1 MRLTEAIEE
10 VIGCPNHGRLR
21 APHLESNGGESLDI
35 NAFKQMH
42 LPIWRQR
49 EDKSNFTSERTRIV
63 NMSGRIT
70 PPAPTL
76 VECTNLRVSSLRHG
90 QSTTRQSHML
100 KYVVPPPDPID
111 SELPLTAGPA
121 ENEDGE
127 IQSTSPVDHKQPTSR
142 PMPRSPTTGTKRH
155 RKKSESSDGN
165 IGHDRKRHQGNLEEQ
180 DGNGNEN
187 NDAYQV
193 DDGGDHQHN
202 DGDQGR
208 GQLDGNLALRS
219 KRDLDVE
226 TEVEFTVTE
235 MKLFKSLGMG
245 I

>member
-1 MRLTEAIEE
+1 ME
-10 VIGCPNHGRLR
+10 GFGLR
-21 APHLESNGGESLDI
+21 TWKGTQLALIPSNPWIVRVDYRADSNGGESLDI

-42 LPIWRQR
+42 LPIWRQ
-49 EDKSNFTSERTRIV
+49 
-63 NMSGRIT
+63 
-70 PPAPTL
+70 P
-76 VECTNLRVSSLRHG
+76 
-90 QSTTRQSHML
+90 
-100 KYVVPPPDPID
+100 
-111 SELPLTAGPA
+111 

-208 GQLDGNLALRS
+208 GQLD
-219 KRDLDVE
+219 DLDVE